1 MFLSGITF
9 GIFNSKHLR
18 NSRAFSEYGVE
29 LDTFVECS
37 QNLVKTH
44 RKDTKVI
51 FVPSGSI
58 SLDISDNDS
67 LEDNEDEIK
76 L

>member
-9 GIFNSKHLR
+9 GIFNYKHLR
-18 NSRAFSEYGVE
+18 NYRAISEYVVE

-37 QNLVKTH
+37 QKLVKTG
-44 RKDTKVI
+44 RKETKVI
-51 FVPSGSI
+51 FGPAGSI
-58 SLDISDNDS
+58 SLEISDNDS
-67 LEDNEDEIK
+67 NADDIK